1 MTWEERLSDAG
12 FRITASRRAVI
23 QVLQEAD
30 APLVP
35 QDILERGGGLHPE
48 LGLTTVYR
56 TVALLAE
63 LDLVRRVHWSD
74 GCHAYV
80 AASPGHRHHV
90 VCRECGRSV
99 EFPGSDE
106 VAALIADVERAT
118 DYRIEEHLLQLFGIC
133 AACRG
138 DE

>member
-12 FRITASRRAVI
+12 FRITAPRRAVI

-35 QDILERGGGLHPE
+35 RDILERGGGVHPE

-63 LDLVRRVHWSD
+63 LELVRRVHQSD

-80 AASPGHRHHV
+80 AATPGHRHHV
-90 VCRECGRSV
+90 ICEACGRTV

-106 VAALIADVERAT
+106 VSALIANVERTT
-118 DYRIEEHLLQLFGIC
+118 DYRIEEHLLQLFGLC
-133 AACRG
+133 PACRG
-138 DE
+138 ED